1 MGALIITPELF
12 WGEADYARSVLVT
25 GNVFE
30 YVGYGMQSYGGV
42 GIGAVDPDGALAT
55 PGGHVNISIIN
66 NTWRNIS
73 YCNMWLSSA
82 AGVTVANNSFEAPF
96 SGPLW
101 ATCCPPVPVPP
112 KVVVYMSESSAVEVS
127 GNCVYDPGLNDG
139 VFNVTPTVS
148 GTGLTDGV
156 KLC

>member
-12 WGEADYARSVLVT
+12 WGEADYVRSVLVT

-82 AGVTVANNSFEAPF
+82 AGGCQQFVRGALFRSSLGNVLPSR
-96 SGPLW
+96 
-101 ATCCPPVPVPP
+101 TC
-112 KVVVYMSESSAVEVS
+112 AA
-127 GNCVYDPGLNDG
+127 
-139 VFNVTPTVS
+139 
-148 GTGLTDGV
+148 
-156 KLC
+156 